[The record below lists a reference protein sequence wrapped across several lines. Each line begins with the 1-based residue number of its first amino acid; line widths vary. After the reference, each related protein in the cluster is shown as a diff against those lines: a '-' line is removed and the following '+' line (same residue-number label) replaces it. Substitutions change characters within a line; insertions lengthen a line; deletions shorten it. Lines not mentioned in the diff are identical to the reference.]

1 MIHKKYSINYFCVSI
16 LFLLFFLS
24 FTSSLLSQTY
34 ILNEDFSSASGTT
47 PPTGW
52 TNTNIT
58 GNSTDV
64 WHFDNPGNRAP
75 GFPIIGTFAIFDSE
89 NYSQSGGPEK
99 AQIESPFIDCSISP
113 SILMYFD
120 HYFVG
125 GNGGSG
131 KIEVYDGTNWNTAA
145 TYTDSTVGV
154 ESVLLDISSY
164 AGGIT
169 NAKVRLEWEGDSSY
183 YWAVDNLQIY
193 APLTYDAAITT
204 IQNPVMPFSAATQNI
219 EVDLINSG
227 AVTMT
232 TATIKWTV
240 NGISQN
246 QYDWTGSLSMG
257 TSANNIVIGSYT
269 FPDGVIQNIKVWV
282 EQPNGQQDLNALND
296 TTQAALAA
304 GLCGNYTIGGVNPDF
319 LNFTDAAY
327 VLNNAGISCP
337 VVFNV
342 RDTIYDEQIK
352 IYDVQGSSSVNTI
365 TFNGESGDSSVA
377 GLHYQNSNP
386 SNDFTLGL
394 VGTHNIFFNDLTIDR
409 SNGTY
414 AMLIQGGA
422 HDVTVT
428 NSKLGGD
435 VMSPRY
441 SVDSVLT
448 FVGNNMESKNITL
461 HHPVGTDAGKVVI
474 ENNYLNDIVLNNAS
488 EVNIKDN
495 SGNGSGSRA
504 RDFRIDSCKNITLL
518 RNNLRGIYF
527 HDDTILN
534 LENNSFYG
542 GQGDNITTQYWD
554 VRVLLFVRCNDFL
567 LANNSYVFSGGA
579 YGYCLDFN
587 SSSTGTITNDS
598 INHIGQESWGGGGKI
613 IRLQSSNNIEIKNNY
628 LGLQAQYYIG
638 MDVVGSSDSIY
649 IKNNTLLGNLGLQNG
664 GRGFNINSSGSI
676 IEIDS
681 NLIIDTDYGIYINS
695 TSSSKVRNNVLQDI
709 DLLGIEIQGDSGV
722 FTDNIINSIVGG
734 NGISINGNGG
744 ANVSRNK
751 ILGVTAGSGIV
762 VNAPN
767 SLVANN
773 YVQSD
778 GVGLAKGIS
787 LEANGSG
794 SDVVFNS
801 VNVTG
806 TDVVNGQGITVNGGT
821 NYRVKNNIFANNGGG
836 YAAYINSD
844 ISTFDWDFN
853 DYYSTKNSLAF
864 YLGTSYDTLSSLV
877 AASGKDSNSLSVN
890 PLYTSTTDL
899 SINHTLLNNVA
910 TPLSIVSD
918 DIDGTSRLV
927 TPDIGAKEYSPC
939 AVDAGINEI
948 VGIAAPIPTAG
959 PIPVEVVLQNQG
971 TTTLTSATIQWEING
986 VLQTPYSWT
995 GSLLEKE
1002 SVLVTLGSYQFINAT
1017 SYDFKIYTDSPNGI
1031 VDCAAYNDTT
1041 YLNSIFAGGL
1051 LCGVYTIGGVSPDFL
1066 NFTDAAYVLNNVGIS
1081 CPVVFNVRDTI
1092 YDEQIKIYDVQG
1104 SSSVNTITFNGES
1117 GDSSV
1122 AGLHYQNSNPSNDFT
1137 LGLVGT
1143 HNIFFNDLT
1152 IDRSNGTYAM
1162 LIQGGAHDVTVTN
1175 SKLGGDVMS
1184 PRYSVDSVLTFVGNN
1199 MESKN
1204 ITLHHPVGTD
1214 AGKVVIEN
1222 NYLNDI
1228 VLNNASEVN
1237 IKDNSGNGSGSR
1249 ARDFRI
1255 DSCKNITL
1263 LRNNLRGI
1271 YFHDDTI
1278 LNLENNSFYGG
1289 QGDNITTQYWD
1300 VRVLLFVRCNDFLL
1314 ANNSYVF
1321 SGGAYGYCLD
1331 FNSSSTGTITND
1343 SINHIGQESWGGG
1356 GKIIRLQSSNNIEI
1370 KNNYLGLQA
1379 QYYIGMD
1386 VVGSSDSIYIKNN
1399 TLLGNLGLQN
1409 GGRGFNINSSGSIIE
1424 IDSNLII
1431 DTDYGIYINSTSSSK
1446 VRNNV
1451 LQDIDLLGIEIQG
1464 DSGVFTDNIIN
1475 SIVGGNGIS
1484 INGNGGAN
1492 VSRNKILGVTAGSG
1506 IVVNAPN
1513 SLVAN
1518 NYVQSDGVGLAKGIS
1533 LEANGSGSDVVFN
1546 SVNVTG
1552 TDVVNG
1558 QGITV
1563 NGGTNYRVKNNI
1575 FANNG
1580 GGYAAYINSD
1590 ISTFDWDFND
1600 YYSSGTYFG
1609 NYQGTSYNNLN
1620 AWGPAVNADANSYD
1634 YDPNYVST
1642 TDLMII
1648 QRQLNGAGINVGNV
1662 IDDIDG
1668 DLRNLQAPDV
1678 GAQEISA
1685 DFGLT
1690 QLLRPGLDCFHTD
1703 NEFVEIVL
1711 RQYGDLP
1718 FINQQVAYQVNG
1730 GPIKTEVIPGT
1741 NFNDIFF
1748 TFSTTEDLSLYGTYE
1763 FKFWLVNNS
1772 DENVNND
1779 TLYRTIYRDDV
1790 PFASFTANVSC
1801 ANESSQFTGT
1811 GSVTSGSISGYE
1823 WIFGDGDTSLLQ
1835 NPVHVFDSSGS
1846 YDVNFRVY
1854 SSLGCFG
1861 DTSIT
1866 INLNATPNA
1875 DFSYNNVCEGDSMN
1889 FISLTTVDTGT
1900 VSYNWSFGDGQTS
1913 TNTDPNVLFADS
1925 GTFNTTL
1932 VATSS
1937 VSGCHDTIIKEVKVF
1952 KSYSVSNNIDTV
1964 GLLIFNGN
1972 AYTESD
1978 TVTQNFQTSNGC
1990 DSIVTTFITINPFN
2004 TNSAPTFSSSPIT
2017 TASLGANYI
2026 YDIVT
2031 SDPDG
2036 DSVTISALQLPSWL
2050 SLTDYGNDSAL
2061 LTGSP
2066 VAGIDSVI
2074 LQVTDPLGNF
2084 STQIFTI
2091 SVNYNTTVYDTI
2103 CDGYS
2108 YNFNGTLLSNAG
2120 SYYDTLNAVNSLDSI
2135 ITLNLSQI
2143 NSATNNV
2150 NTNLCFGDS
2159 LLLQGGY
2166 QTTAGTYYDTI
2177 ISGAVS
2183 GCDSVL
2189 VTNLTILPLI
2199 FSDTVFATACDS
2211 LIWEGSTYISS
2222 GIYNDTL
2229 TSITGCD
2236 SILTL
2241 NLSINYSISSND
2253 SLVACDSA
2261 VWNGNTYNASGVYV
2275 DTLQTISSCDS
2286 IITLN
2291 LTINNFSSLSLSST
2305 DSLICYGDSVQLI
2318 ASGAQNYSWQT
2329 SYNISSLT
2337 ITNPMVY
2344 PLIDTSYVLTATDSL
2359 GCSSSDS
2366 ILISVIPPYLLD
2378 LGGTIDTCIGSVI
2391 NLQPVLTGGTGNN
2404 TTTTWSPGNYFTDST
2419 VLNSTFA
2426 SNSSMMVYLN
2436 LTDTLEGCVVN
2447 DSLMININN
2456 PVANA
2461 GNDLDTCY
2469 GTSLILNGSGA
2480 GLGGSYL
2487 WSPSNSLNYATIA
2500 NPLTVLDSSIQFVL
2514 QVSDS
2519 IGCTDNDTVQ
2529 ISVFSSSFLTDS
2541 SICEGD
2547 SLNIELFVDTIYNPS
2562 FSWSPNFDISNT
2574 NSSSVTIYTDSS
2586 TTYSYLATSNN
2597 GCIFSDT
2604 LTVNVYNAKAI
2615 IDTTLLTGCEGVTMV
2630 FDNGSDESLNYYWIV
2645 DEMDSLFDIS
2655 NDLIYNFGDRVDVA
2669 LYVENSNGC
2678 YDSTSI
2684 DFYLEGFDDYFQVSL
2699 PNVFTP
2705 NYDGDNDIFRVDMA
2719 GKLNECSELSIFNR
2733 WGQLVYS
2740 SNGRTPEWNGKNYSG
2755 LDVPTGQYYFQLLIK
2770 EKSFG
2775 GKLYL
2780 FR

>member
-1 MIHKKYSINYFCVSI
+1 M
-16 LFLLFFLS
+16 
-24 FTSSLLSQTY
+24 
-34 ILNEDFSSASGTT
+34 
-47 PPTGW
+47 
-52 TNTNIT
+52 
-58 GNSTDV
+58 
-64 WHFDNPGNRAP
+64 
-75 GFPIIGTFAIFDSE
+75 
-89 NYSQSGGPEK
+89 
-99 AQIESPFIDCSISP
+99 
-113 SILMYFD
+113 
-120 HYFVG
+120 
-125 GNGGSG
+125 
-131 KIEVYDGTNWNTAA
+131 
-145 TYTDSTVGV
+145 
-154 ESVLLDISSY
+154 
-164 AGGIT
+164 
-169 NAKVRLEWEGDSSY
+169 
-183 YWAVDNLQIY
+183 
-193 APLTYDAAITT
+193 
-204 IQNPVMPFSAATQNI
+204 
-219 EVDLINSG
+219 
-227 AVTMT
+227 
-232 TATIKWTV
+232 
-240 NGISQN
+240 
-246 QYDWTGSLSMG
+246 
-257 TSANNIVIGSYT
+257 
-269 FPDGVIQNIKVWV
+269 
-282 EQPNGQQDLNALND
+282 
-296 TTQAALAA
+296 
-304 GLCGNYTIGGVNPDF
+304 
-319 LNFTDAAY
+319 
-327 VLNNAGISCP
+327 
-337 VVFNV
+337 
-342 RDTIYDEQIK
+342 
-352 IYDVQGSSSVNTI
+352 
-365 TFNGESGDSSVA
+365 
-377 GLHYQNSNP
+377 
-386 SNDFTLGL
+386 
-394 VGTHNIFFNDLTIDR
+394 
-409 SNGTY
+409 
-414 AMLIQGGA
+414 
-422 HDVTVT
+422 
-428 NSKLGGD
+428 
-435 VMSPRY
+435 
-441 SVDSVLT
+441 
-448 FVGNNMESKNITL
+448 
-461 HHPVGTDAGKVVI
+461 
-474 ENNYLNDIVLNNAS
+474 
-488 EVNIKDN
+488 
-495 SGNGSGSRA
+495 
-504 RDFRIDSCKNITLL
+504 
-518 RNNLRGIYF
+518 
-527 HDDTILN
+527 
-534 LENNSFYG
+534 
-542 GQGDNITTQYWD
+542 
-554 VRVLLFVRCNDFL
+554 
-567 LANNSYVFSGGA
+567 
-579 YGYCLDFN
+579 
-587 SSSTGTITNDS
+587 
-598 INHIGQESWGGGGKI
+598 
-613 IRLQSSNNIEIKNNY
+613 
-628 LGLQAQYYIG
+628 
-638 MDVVGSSDSIY
+638 
-649 IKNNTLLGNLGLQNG
+649 
-664 GRGFNINSSGSI
+664 
-676 IEIDS
+676 
-681 NLIIDTDYGIYINS
+681 
-695 TSSSKVRNNVLQDI
+695 
-709 DLLGIEIQGDSGV
+709 
-722 FTDNIINSIVGG
+722 
-734 NGISINGNGG
+734 
-744 ANVSRNK
+744 
-751 ILGVTAGSGIV
+751 
-762 VNAPN
+762 
-767 SLVANN
+767 
-773 YVQSD
+773 
-778 GVGLAKGIS
+778 
-787 LEANGSG
+787 
-794 SDVVFNS
+794 
-801 VNVTG
+801 
-806 TDVVNGQGITVNGGT
+806 VNGQGITVNGGT

-853 DYYSTKNSLAF
+853 NYYSTKNSLAF

-890 PLYTSTTDL
+890 PLYNSNTDL

-910 TPLSIVSD
+910 SPLSIVSD

-927 TPDIGAKEYSPC
+927 TPDIGAKEYTPC

-971 TTTLTSATIQWEING
+971 TATLTSATIQWEING
-986 VLQTPYSWT
+986 VLQPPYSWT

-1002 SVLVTLGSYQFINAT
+1002 SALVALGNYQFVNAT
-1017 SYDFKIYTDSPNGI
+1017 SYDFKIYTELPNGI

-1152 IDRSNGTYAM
+1152 VDRSNGTYAM

-1175 SKLGGDVMS
+1175 SKLGGDVIS
-1184 PRYSVDSVLTFVGNN
+1184 SRYSVDSMLTFVGNN
-1199 MESKN
+1199 LADKS
-1204 ITLHHPVGTD
+1204 ITLYHPVGTD
-1214 AGKVVIEN
+1214 AGRVVIEN
-1222 NYLNDI
+1222 NI
-1228 VLNNASEVN
+1228 VGNLYLNNASVVDIN
-1237 IKDNSGNGSGSR
+1237 NNYGVNSGPNGNIYAGHFQLDTCR
-1249 ARDFRI
+1249 
-1255 DSCKNITL
+1255 NITFSSNIL
-1263 LRNNLRGI
+1263 SRS
-1271 YFHDDTI
+1271 YFYSDTI
-1278 LNLENNSFYGG
+1278 MQFSSNTFRDNFNRNFYANKSYSFNLTNNKYRSYYEPAIDFEFCEEMKV
-1289 QGDNITTQYWD
+1289 QY
-1300 VRVLLFVRCNDFLL
+1300 
-1314 ANNSYVF
+1314 
-1321 SGGAYGYCLD
+1321 
-1331 FNSSSTGTITND
+1331 D
-1343 SINHIGQESWGGG
+1343 SILNQYAWSSHGIN
-1356 GKIIRLQSSNNIEI
+1356 IYYSNNISI
-1370 KNNYLGLQA
+1370 LDNYFYSDRGTYPIVA
-1379 QYYIGMD
+1379 HGT
-1386 VVGSSDSIYIKNN
+1386 GDSIYIKRNN
-1399 TLLGNLGLQN
+1399 ITANVNESQQRN
-1409 GGRGFNINSSGSIIE
+1409 GIHINGDYGYLE
-1424 IDSNLII
+1424 IDSNTVSNFNYSGIFLHPRVGNDWKIRENTINNTTETGIKLDGDAINTNDVNNNGGVAASVYVNDNIVQGGNNGII
-1431 DTDYGIYINSTSSSK
+1431 I
-1446 VRNNV
+1446 
-1451 LQDIDLLGIEIQG
+1451 QDI
-1464 DSGVFTDNIIN
+1464 
-1475 SIVGGNGIS
+1475 
-1484 INGNGGAN
+1484 NGGAA
-1492 VSRNKILGVTAGSG
+1492 VKDISRNKLTGQIGG
-1506 IVVNAPN
+1506 IGITVNGPN

-1518 NYVQSDGVGLAKGIS
+1518 NYIQMDGVGIAKGIS

-1590 ISTFDWDFND
+1590 ISTFDWDFNN

-1801 ANESSQFTGT
+1801 ANESSQFTGV

-1854 SSLGCFG
+1854 SSIGCFG

-1875 DFSYNNVCEGDSMN
+1875 DFTFANVCEGDSVN

-1900 VSYNWSFGDGQTS
+1900 VSYNWIFGDGQTS

-1925 GTFNTTL
+1925 GTYNTTL

-1978 TVTQNFQTSNGC
+1978 TVTQNFQTTNGC
-1990 DSIVTTFITINPFN
+1990 DSVVTTFITINPFN

-2017 TASLGANYI
+2017 TASLGTNYI

-2061 LTGSP
+2061 LIGLP
-2066 VAGIDSVI
+2066 IGGIDSVI
-2074 LQVTDPLGNF
+2074 LQVTDLLGNS
-2084 STQIFTI
+2084 STQTFTI
-2091 SVNYNTTVYDTI
+2091 SVNYDTTFFDSI

-2108 YNFNGTLLSNAG
+2108 YNFNGTLLSTAG
-2120 SYYDTLNAVNSLDSI
+2120 TYYDTLTAVNALDSV
-2135 ITLNLSQI
+2135 ITLNLSL
-2143 NSATNNV
+2143 NSSVTSNL
-2150 NTNLCFGDS
+2150 NTNLCTGDS
-2159 LLLQGGY
+2159 LLLQGVY
-2166 QTTAGTYYDTI
+2166 QTTAGTYFDTI
-2177 ISGAVS
+2177 ISGAAS
-2183 GCDSVL
+2183 GCDSIV
-2189 VTNLTILPLI
+2189 VTNLTILPIL

-2211 LIWEGSTYISS
+2211 LIWEGSTYTSS

-2261 VWNGNTYNASGVYV
+2261 VWNVNTYNASGVYV
-2275 DTLQTISSCDS
+2275 DTLQTISGCDS
-2286 IITLN
+2286 VITLN
-2291 LTINNFSSLSLSST
+2291 LIINNFSSLSLFST
-2305 DSLICYGDSVQLI
+2305 DSLICYGDSIQLI
-2318 ASGAQNYSWQT
+2318 ASGAQSYSWQT
-2329 SYNISSLT
+2329 SYNISSNSVS
-2337 ITNPMVY
+2337 NPLVY
-2344 PLIDTSYVLTATDSL
+2344 PLIDTSYVLNATDSL

-2655 NDLIYNFGDRVDVA
+2655 NDHIYNFGDRVDVA